1 MTYTELSRFFS
12 SAANLPAPLQQTRNR
27 MFQGGDFRQ
36 AAVLLAVVQHEA
48 QWQILLTRRFHPWEG
63 GEGRTLAAWDA
74 AREVLGLPLADPPA
88 NLGETRPRFVPPVAR
103 HASGVTDYFATSL
116 PELLLFTRGET
127 GGR

>member
-48 QWQILLTRRFHPWEG
+48 QWQILLTRRADSLRHHTG
-63 GEGRTLAAWDA
+63 QIALA
-74 AREVLGLPLADPPA
+74 
-88 NLGETRPRFVPPVAR
+88 
-103 HASGVTDYFATSL
+103 
-116 PELLLFTRGET
+116 
-127 GGR
+127 GGRRDAQDPNRHRLARNRRRNRH